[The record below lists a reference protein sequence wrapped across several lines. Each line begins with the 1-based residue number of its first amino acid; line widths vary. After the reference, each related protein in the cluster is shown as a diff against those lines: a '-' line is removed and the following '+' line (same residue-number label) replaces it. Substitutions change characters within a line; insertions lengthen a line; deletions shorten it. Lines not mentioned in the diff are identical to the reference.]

1 MRSEFEQGVQGVQDG
16 LLAGEE
22 PETDQPEDIEHWIAV
37 YTELIEGTRRLQA
50 VVSASEQR
58 VDDEIQRLCDRLAF
72 WLDRRARLSCRREDA
87 EPA

>member
-1 MRSEFEQGVQGVQDG
+1 MSSELEEGVQDG

-22 PETDQPEDIEHWIAV
+22 PGTDQPEDIDHWIAV

-50 VVSASEQR
+50 VVSAGEQR
-58 VDDEIQRLCDRLAF
+58 VDEEIQRLRDRLAF
-72 WLDRRARLSCRREDA
+72 WLDRRARLSSRPEDA